1 MHMYIYTTYKRHR
14 RMFQPSSMQGVER
27 NMICSFRRS
36 TTGKN
41 KKTFRIN
48 MNQQHILSG
57 SCTSS
62 WPLHDIRVYKF
73 PIVLFSMEKHVK
85 CDGTNH
91 VPGVKSLEE
100 SLGCILPR
108 QNHCLLFTE
117 LDLVVLADESTL
129 RLR

>member
-1 MHMYIYTTYKRHR
+1 MNVPTIIYARCRAKYD
-14 RMFQPSSMQGVER
+14 MLFQKEYYRKEQ
-27 NMICSFRRS
+27 
-36 TTGKN
+36 
-41 KKTFRIN
+41 KTFRIN

-91 VPGVKSLEE
+91 VPGVKSFEE